1 MGFVVDN
8 SNKGEFLRNRMV
20 GSGEDS
26 VKVEAVGS
34 SDSDSFF
41 NKKFGP
47 EIPKNVKIFPQS
59 EAGSSSWG
67 EIMK

>member
-1 MGFVVDN
+1 
-8 SNKGEFLRNRMV
+8 MV

-47 EIPKNVKIFPQS
+47 EISKNVKMFPQS